1 MGTAA
6 DVDVDVVSRSFETV
20 EDTVMNVLVFEGIE
34 DVTVVDF
41 DVVPRPVDVIVVLV
55 NDDSVLEDVKD
66 VVGGDI
72 RSSARRDKTS
82 EMSLSSGED
91 QLLGA
96 LDLGGVLDDRRKAS
110 SVHRRPSLRFGVG
123 DAKVWDKFVETD
135 GVADIEGALDGET
148 RPGMLTG
155 KHFDGRGFE
164 EDHNGVDQGAS

>member
-20 EDTVMNVLVFEGIE
+20 EDTVMTVLVFEAIK

-41 DVVPRPVDVIVVLV
+41 DVVPRPVEVIVDLV
-55 NDDSVLEDVKD
+55 DDDSVLEDVKD
-66 VVGGDI
+66 VVGGGI
-72 RSSARRDKTS
+72 RATARRDKTS

-96 LDLGGVLDDRRKAS
+96 LDLDGVPDDRPKAS
-110 SVHRRPSLRFGVG
+110 SAHRRPSLRFGVG

-135 GVADIEGALDGET
+135 GVADIVGALDDDS
-148 RPGMLTG
+148 RPGTLTG